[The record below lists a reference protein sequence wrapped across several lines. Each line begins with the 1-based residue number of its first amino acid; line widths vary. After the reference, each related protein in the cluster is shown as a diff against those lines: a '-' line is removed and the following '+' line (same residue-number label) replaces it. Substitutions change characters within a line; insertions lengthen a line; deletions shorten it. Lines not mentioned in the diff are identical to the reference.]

1 MVRKHTHGRRHLT
14 QKSCLLQA
22 DSHSDNT
29 HENVLISRQQGR
41 TGQGGAGQ
49 GRAGRGRPGQGRAGQ
64 NRAGVCLEEVVH
76 HLGAEAGGDGGA
88 VLQAGAAVHLY
99 QPHIQS
105 LVHHK
110 VIPKQLMAV
119 GPGLQ
124 AFLHHQPPMQ
134 TLLHWLLPGTE

>member
-1 MVRKHTHGRRHLT
+1 MTALMRIWFHDW
-14 QKSCLLQA
+14 Q
-22 DSHSDNT
+22 
-29 HENVLISRQQGR
+29 
-41 TGQGGAGQ
+41 GAGQ
-49 GRAGRGRPGQGRAGQ
+49 GRAGQG
-64 NRAGVCLEEVVH
+64 RAGVCLEEVVH

-99 QPHIQS
+99 QPHIQR

-124 AFLHHQPPMQ
+124 AFLHRQSPTS
-134 TLLHWLLPGTE
+134 TLLHCLSPGVR

>member
-1 MVRKHTHGRRHLT
+1 MINRH
-14 QKSCLLQA
+14 QVGAGQ
-22 DSHSDNT
+22 
-29 HENVLISRQQGR
+29 SR
-41 TGQGGAGQ
+41 AGQ
-49 GRAGRGRPGQGRAGQ
+49 GRAGQG
-64 NRAGVCLEEVVH
+64 RAGVCLEEVVH

-88 VLQAGAAVHLY
+88 MLQAWAAVHLY

-124 AFLHHQPPMQ
+124 AFLHHSPPVSSQ
-134 TLLHWLLPGTE
+134 LHCLSPRPYVVKTCTL